1 VVRGFIILQL
11 LISVFGSIALVKPY
25 SANFLIKQFCAVLFA
40 LAFFIAEF
48 LAYLERRVACYA
60 ARRSV

>member
-1 VVRGFIILQL
+1 
-11 LISVFGSIALVKPY
+11 
-25 SANFLIKQFCAVLFA
+25 